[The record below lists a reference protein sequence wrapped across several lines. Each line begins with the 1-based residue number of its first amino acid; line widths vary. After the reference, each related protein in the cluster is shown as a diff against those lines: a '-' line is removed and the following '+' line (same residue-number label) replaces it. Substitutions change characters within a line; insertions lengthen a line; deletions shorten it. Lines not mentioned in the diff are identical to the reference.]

1 MPRWPCLMYH
11 EVHADD
17 APNIDGGYFAVGAS
31 QFARQ
36 LDMLVSLGL
45 RGSSLEDVAA
55 QSPNG
60 RVAIT
65 FDDGHWTH
73 AAHALPLL
81 LDRNMTATFFIIT
94 SRVGSPGY
102 CSWDEL
108 RGMRDAGMSLQSHT
122 HSHPFLS
129 QLDSNEVRLELVRS
143 REELDDHLGQ
153 RTTTLALPGGD
164 VPRHWRAADY
174 RSAGYRW
181 IATSR
186 WGLARDD
193 ETPFIRRYTVR
204 RDTPEATIQRMVAGL
219 VPSYSAEG
227 LRLTALHG
235 VRSLLGAG
243 RYARWR
249 RRVLSALGR

>member
-1 MPRWPCLMYH
+1 MYH

-17 APNIDGGYFAVGAS
+17 APSDGGGYFAVGAS

-36 LDMLVSLGL
+36 LDTLLSLGL
-45 RGSSLEDVAA
+45 RGSSLESVAG
-55 QSPNG
+55 QPPNG

-81 LDRNMTATFFIIT
+81 RDRDMTATFFIIT

-129 QLDSNEVRLELVRS
+129 QLDSSEVRLELTRS
-143 REELDDHLGQ
+143 REELDHQLGQ

-164 VPRHWRAADY
+164 SPRGWSAADY
-174 RSAGYRW
+174 QSAGYRW

-193 ETPFIRRYTVR
+193 ESPFIRRYTVR
-204 RDTPEATIQRMVAGL
+204 RATPEDTIRRMVAGL
-219 VPSYSAEG
+219 VPDYSAEG

-235 VRSLLGAG
+235 VRSLLGAS

-249 RRVLSALGR
+249 RRVLSALRR